1 MIVPNDEE
9 KVKVGM
15 DLPKSLVEN
24 LDASAIQNRRSR
36 TGEVIIR
43 LLSTFEPAAPR
54 SADKAKED

>member
-15 DLPKSLVEN
+15 DLPKTLVDD
-24 LDASAIQNRRSR
+24 LDAAAIQNRRSR

-43 LLSTFEPAAPR
+43 LLSTFEHAAPR